1 MYLLR
6 TFNLSNEFLGIIVFG
21 FYTTI
26 LFAINREDVR
36 DYTYDDLK
44 IRYLRVRQDIVD
56 QLKEIKDDKE
66 VVKQMLENIYTID
79 EAIKSTSVVRILPA
93 IISNFIFSGARQ
105 AVSSIKEQQL
115 FEALASNDL
124 FVKSAELRLKA

>member
-1 MYLLR
+1 MN
-6 TFNLSNEFLGIIVFG
+6 FSGIIVFG

-26 LFAINREDVR
+26 LFAVNREDVR

-79 EAIKSTSVVRILPA
+79 EAIKSTSVVRTLPA